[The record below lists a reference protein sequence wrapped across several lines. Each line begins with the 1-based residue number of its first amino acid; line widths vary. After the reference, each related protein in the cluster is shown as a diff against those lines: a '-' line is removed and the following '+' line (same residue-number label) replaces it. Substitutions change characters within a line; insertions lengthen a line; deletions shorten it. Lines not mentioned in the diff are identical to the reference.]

1 MIFKWA
7 LVAFGAAAIALFIL
21 GKVLAFINPPRPGR
35 ARPPLLARVERA
47 LRWAVLLPLA
57 IAVVLLALALSGLS

>member
-7 LVAFGAAAIALFIL
+7 LVAFGAAAVALFIL
-21 GKVLAFINPPRPGR
+21 GKVLAVMNPPRPGR
-35 ARPPLLARVERA
+35 ARPLLLGRVERA

-57 IAVVLLALALSGLS
+57 IAVTMLVLALSGLS